1 MGNEYWN
8 MGNEYGNMG
17 NLWQINMGISEYG
30 KQM

>member
-1 MGNEYWN
+1 MGNENWN